1 MKQKILAAIA
11 FFALTF
17 TAMAQSA
24 DQAVISGDTSGSDD
38 VCWVAPEWRNL

>member
-24 DQAVISGDTSGSDD
+24 DRTIVSADTSGTDD